1 MVKPEAGT
9 KKRLKV
15 SEFFHSLRPSGFLI
29 TLLLVFLMVGASP
42 VAVAQIDS
50 TPQES
55 IARYGSPVRN
65 ELPSKGLLYF
75 QSQGLCTICH
85 YFHGRCDMISMFSEK
100 SEMGVPEGLSD
111 DRIAQLLESEGNGA
125 KSKWEMDRFTIN
137 LHWNSK
143 DGKKFAIYDTM
154 RHKLVIMTKAAF
166 LRETRSDKKRP

>member
-1 MVKPEAGT
+1 
-9 KKRLKV
+9 
-15 SEFFHSLRPSGFLI
+15 
-29 TLLLVFLMVGASP
+29 MVGASP

-111 DRIAQLLESEGNGA
+111 DRIAQLLESECNGA